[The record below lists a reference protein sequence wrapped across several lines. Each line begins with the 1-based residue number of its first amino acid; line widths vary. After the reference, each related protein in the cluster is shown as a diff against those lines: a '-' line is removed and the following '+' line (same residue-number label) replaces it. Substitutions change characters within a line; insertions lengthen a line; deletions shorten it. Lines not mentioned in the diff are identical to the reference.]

1 MQEGKLAS
9 ALNQSVVMFW
19 AGLGSF
25 VLYTDHKTFTHFCSN
40 SRNQA
45 FFSKSRRGQYCVSR
59 RGGVL
64 LFFLI
69 MITANGYQLHC

>member
-9 ALNQSVVMFW
+9 ALSQSVVMFW

-25 VLYTDHKTFTHFCSN
+25 VFYIDHKTVTHFCSD

-45 FFSKSRRGQYCVSR
+45 FFSKSRRGHYCVSR
-59 RGGVL
+59 HGGVL
-64 LFFLI
+64 LSY
-69 MITANGYQLHC
+69 NDHS